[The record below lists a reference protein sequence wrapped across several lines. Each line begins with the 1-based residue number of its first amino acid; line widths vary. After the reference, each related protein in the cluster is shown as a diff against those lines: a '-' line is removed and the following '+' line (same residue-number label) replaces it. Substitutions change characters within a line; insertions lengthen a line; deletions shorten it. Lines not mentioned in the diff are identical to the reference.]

1 MSNLTEDDINRLRD
15 YIFEADENGSHFAG
29 MTYEQGMAAVLDIIE
44 EECTLDEILEDEW

>member
-44 EECTLDEILEDEW
+44 EECTVDELLEDE